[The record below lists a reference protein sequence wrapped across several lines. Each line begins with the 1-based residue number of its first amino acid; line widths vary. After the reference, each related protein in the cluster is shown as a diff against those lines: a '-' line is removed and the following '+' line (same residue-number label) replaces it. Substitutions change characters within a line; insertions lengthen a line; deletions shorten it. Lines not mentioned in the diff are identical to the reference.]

1 MVTGEQKKE
10 AENVGVSCFSWQEFV
25 FMVIVTF
32 FWVNIPAEVTVCF
45 LYFRPC
51 QCLLLCKEQF
61 ALSSSW
67 NYELLFYLILIT
79 RNYFT
84 VKPVETVDLLPNLK
98 KCSSYAPTSRG
109 SQLLYFIGKYS
120 DFLSCLV
127 ICLCLSL
134 ENYLHSFQLL
144 KVIGKYF
151 DFFLSCLV
159 ICLCFSS
166 EKKSYLQGN
175 ASREAN
181 YTRHIANV
189 EASFT
194 PVWWKLISC
203 SYRQLWT
210 ANFHL
215 RERMTFA
222 Q

>member
-10 AENVGVSCFSWQEFV
+10 AENVGVSCFSWKEFV

-32 FWVNIPAEVTVCF
+32 LELIF
-45 LYFRPC
+45 LLKLQSVSYISDLVSAC
-51 QCLLLCKEQF
+51 CCAKEQF

-67 NYELLFYLILIT
+67 NYELLFCLILIT

-144 KVIGKYF
+144 KVIGE
-151 DFFLSCLV
+151 DFSDMFVFLLRK
-159 ICLCFSS
+159 
-166 EKKSYLQGN
+166 EKLLTG
-175 ASREAN
+175 
-181 YTRHIANV
+181 
-189 EASFT
+189 
-194 PVWWKLISC
+194 
-203 SYRQLWT
+203 
-210 ANFHL
+210 
-215 RERMTFA
+215 
-222 Q
+222 